1 MARVTPSPVF
11 PPPSAGQV
19 WAEFLKWAVGVPVAV
34 VVALAVIWA
43 ALWLT
48 GSGEMMPQAARD
60 LMGTLGWLA
69 LIVLMY
75 PVALVFLVWDLRDG
89 LRAARAWAALSPEAQ
104 AAALAEAQAPP
115 APKRRKRG

>member
-1 MARVTPSPVF
+1 MARDPSPPVV

-34 VVALAVIWA
+34 VAALAVIWA
-43 ALWLT
+43 AFWLT
-48 GSGEMMPQAARD
+48 GSSEMMPQAARD

-89 LRAARAWAALSPEAQ
+89 LRAAKAWAALP
-104 AAALAEAQAPP
+104 
-115 APKRRKRG
+115 